1 MESKETLI
9 LVPKSKN
16 LIAIVAISAKGV
28 SHEKLAI
35 NVGCLDI
42 YPPIA

>member
-9 LVPKSKN
+9 LLLKSRN
-16 LIAIVAISAKGV
+16 LITIVEISAKGV
-28 SHEKLAI
+28 FHEKLAI